1 MIIDPF
7 LTVVGNLTA
16 DPELRY
22 TPNGTALAC
31 FTIACESHA
40 PERGSGRRKD
50 AEPLFLRCSLWR
62 QAAEN
67 AADGLTRGTRVI
79 AHGRLQQRSYQ
90 TRDGDTRTVIEL
102 QVDDIGPSMKC
113 TRVKIDN
120 ADRSSAPSSPAAEQD
135 PADNPNAL
143 II

>member
-1 MIIDPF
+1 MITDPF

-22 TPNGTALAC
+22 TPNGAALAC

-40 PERGSGRRKD
+40 PEKGKGRRKEG
-50 AEPLFLRCSLWR
+50 EPLFLRCTLWR

-90 TRDGDTRTVIEL
+90 TRDGEKRTVIEL
-102 QVDDIGPSMKC
+102 QVDDIGPSLKYA
-113 TRVKIDN
+113 RVKIAN
-120 ADRSSAPSSPAAEQD
+120 RDRSSAPSAPVAVQD
-135 PADNPNAL
+135 PAGHPNAL
-143 II
+143 SV